1 MPCPQPP
8 PRTCVGVETLAVEHL
23 CLLDVA
29 DATMVAGVGMTGVVA
44 ALAHPAAI
52 QHIAAFLPQ
61 VVHLVVH
68 IQEADAAL
76 QAGCSRGTIC
86 HPEGTEDKVGGGFV
100 SEAKN
105 AEDLQA
111 SESGCAPQRGIKRP
125 PKAQR
130 SPNPQRPSSH
140 LLEPASKQRAAA
152 TTDALPA
159 ADAVTPRTAVQHPHS
174 RSHLVLR
181 RSPDEEVCVEVEPVG
196 ARRALPADVGFAVDR
211 QHAAAAVAVHH

>member
-1 MPCPQPP
+1 M
-8 PRTCVGVETLAVEHL
+8 EHL

-100 SEAKN
+100 PEDKN

-111 SESGCAPQRGIKRP
+111 SGSGCAPQQGVKRP
-125 PKAQR
+125 PQGPEKPQ
-130 SPNPQRPSSH
+130 SPMTLQPP
-140 LLEPASKQRAAA
+140 P
-152 TTDALPA
+152 
-159 ADAVTPRTAVQHPHS
+159 
-174 RSHLVLR
+174 
-181 RSPDEEVCVEVEPVG
+181 G
-196 ARRALPADVGFAVDR
+196 AR
-211 QHAAAAVAVHH
+211 